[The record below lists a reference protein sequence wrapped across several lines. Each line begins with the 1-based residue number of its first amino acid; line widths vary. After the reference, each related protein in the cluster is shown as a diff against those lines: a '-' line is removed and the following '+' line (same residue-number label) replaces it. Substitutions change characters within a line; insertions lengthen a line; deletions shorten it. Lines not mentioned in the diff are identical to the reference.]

1 MIPGYSTAFF
11 LAYLSQLEFVE
22 IEINYLFLF
31 PVVLHLSFV
40 MFFLVRY
47 PRSLVL
53 LFDVAL
59 LWLARR
65 DWLVEYLTGLAV
77 M

>member
-11 LAYLSQLEFVE
+11 LAYLSLLEFVE
-22 IEINYLFLF
+22 IEINHLFLF
-31 PVVLHLSFV
+31 TVVLHLSFV
-40 MFFLVRY
+40 MIFLVRY

-53 LFDVAL
+53 YFDVAL